1 MCDSKNLHAEIIEED
16 DIGEF
21 FTSSSGTSPEEAA
34 DRIKVMRQQEESML
48 CTDYLSHN
56 FGRSNNLQRAVDV
69 DCRTKMCEWCYQ
81 VADFCKYQRECVGI
95 GMYYLDRFL
104 CSGSTGARAAL
115 TDRKLYQ
122 LAAMTS
128 FFIAIKLFESSNS
141 QIEVKTLSQ
150 LSRGCYSEEEIV
162 DMESQILSS
171 LSWRMHQPTS
181 VAFVHHFLTLLPTH
195 RGHDKVA
202 LQILLDVS
210 LYQTEL
216 AVGEYELAFK
226 RPSSIAL
233 AAIINAMNI
242 LGKEHFTELEKVHFL
257 EILSSAAN
265 INPASFEMQNIE
277 KFLGFCL
284 SKNASEEMTH
294 ALRQINVRQHNS
306 DSTSPYGSP
315 TCVTDSYL
323 HTAQQ

>member
-1 MCDSKNLHAEIIEED
+1 MCDSKNHHAEINTD
-16 DIGEF
+16 DIGDF
-21 FTSSSGTSPEEAA
+21 FSSSSGTSPEEAV
-34 DRIKVMRQQEESML
+34 DKIKVMRQQEESML

-56 FGRSNNLQRAVDV
+56 FASDNNLKRAIDV

-162 DMESQILSS
+162 DMETHILTS

-181 VAFVHHFLTLLPTH
+181 VAFVHHFLALLPTH
-195 RGHDKVA
+195 RRHDKFA
-202 LQILLDVS
+202 LQVLLDVS

-216 AVGEYELAFK
+216 AVGEYELAF
-226 RPSSIAL
+226 RHPSSIAL

-242 LGKEHFTELEKVHFL
+242 LGKQHFTEIEKIHFL
-257 EILSSAAN
+257 EILSSAAD
-265 INPASFEMQNIE
+265 INPSSFEMQSIQ

-284 SKNASEEMTH
+284 SKNASEEMTY
-294 ALRQINVRQHNS
+294 ALRQINVRKQDS
-306 DSTSPYGSP
+306 DSTSQCVSP
-315 TCVTDSYL
+315 TCVTDSYFY
-323 HTAQQ
+323 TAQQ